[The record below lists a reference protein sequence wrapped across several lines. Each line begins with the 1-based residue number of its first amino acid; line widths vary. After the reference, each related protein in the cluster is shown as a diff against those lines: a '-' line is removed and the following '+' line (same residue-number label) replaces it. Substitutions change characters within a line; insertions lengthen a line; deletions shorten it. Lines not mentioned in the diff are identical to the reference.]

1 MTFRDKTAMAWSNLG
16 RRKVRTLLT
25 SVGVIVGI
33 LTLVTMVSLV
43 NGVQIQVKHQFEK
56 IGLDRVSVRP
66 GSAGGGGFPGFGGGG
81 GGDGGGNSGEFDPFG
96 LSVRTKIIAP
106 ADVKRWKTWPGVTQ
120 ITPEVELPGSIA
132 AGLTIGATTG
142 KAAKNAKAAVTVVTA
157 RVRLGNSSAPRRGPF
172 SETPVALAGDLELPA
187 GRGHVVVSQGALN
200 ALKIETAPAQLLG
213 QNATI
218 TLATPRGE
226 RKTYAFVISGV
237 SDDQGRAAQ
246 VSTGDRLAIK
256 EWWFN
261 EPNLLKTDGYD
272 SVTVRAT
279 DVSQARLL
287 VQRFR
292 KEKFEVQSIDAI
304 LNVADRIFS
313 VITVMLSLVG
323 GIALFVACIGIVN
336 TMIMAIYERTREIG
350 TLKAMGASRADI
362 RQMFMIEAGLIGL
375 FGGIVGLILSFFL
388 GRGLNRGALWYA
400 ARRDLPVPE
409 ALFVITPALALAA
422 IGFALLI
429 GMLAGLYPANRAAGL
444 DPLSALRQE

>member
-16 RRKVRTLLT
+16 RRKVRTFLT

-81 GGDGGGNSGEFDPFG
+81 NSGEFDPFG
-96 LSVRTKIIAP
+96 LSVRTKEIAP
-106 ADVKRWKTWPGVTQ
+106 ADVKRWQKWPGVTQ
-120 ITPEVELPGSIA
+120 VTPEVELPGSIV
-132 AGLTIGATTG
+132 AGLTIGAKT
-142 KAAKNAKAAVTVVTA
+142 AKSAKTA

-172 SETPVALAGDLELPA
+172 SETPESLAGSLELPA
-187 GRGHVVVSQGALN
+187 GRGHVVVSRGALK
-200 ALKIETAPAQLLG
+200 ALKIQTAPAQLIG

-226 RKTYAFVISGV
+226 RKSYDFVISGV
-237 SDDQGRAAQ
+237 SDDEGRAAQ

-261 EPNLLKTDGYD
+261 EPNVLKTDGYD

-375 FGGIVGLILSFFL
+375 FGGVVGLILSFFL
-388 GRGLNRGALWYA
+388 GRGLNRAALWYA